1 MVSPGRVAAEGRVSV
16 VGRVTGL
23 STLRLRHRRLTMVR
37 GRVED
42 DDGSLPVV
50 WFNRPWAERQML
62 PGSDYLLHGKVRRGR
77 EGLEMVNPTCEP
89 AAAALGGDSL
99 TPIYAPVAGLGPATV
114 RKLLWRTAEAL
125 DLPGGLADALPPEL
139 LRRHRLPPLG
149 EAFDDLHR
157 PAVEADLEAL
167 GAGSSRAHRR
177 LVYGEMLE
185 LQLRV
190 RMARAARERIEK
202 PHRYR
207 IDKALRGRLLEL
219 PPFRLTGAQ
228 ARVLDEILEDLAEPR
243 PMLRLLQG
251 DVASGKTVV
260 AALALMAAV
269 EGGLQGAVMAPTE
282 LLAEQHFRGLG
293 RLLGDRCRLALLTG
307 SAAGAAADRRRLARG
322 EIDLVVGTHALIQQ
336 SVRFRRLGLA
346 VIDEQHRFGVGQR
359 RRLQLKGAAA
369 DLLIMTATPIPRSLA
384 LTVYG
389 DLSLSVIDELPPGR
403 APIVTRVVAAAE
415 RAKVYDWLRQRL
427 ARGGQAYVVFP
438 LIEESQNLEAGSIAR
453 LGAEVR
459 RWLDG
464 IPTAVLHG
472 RTPAEERDRVMR
484 AFAAGE
490 IGALI
495 ATTVIEVG
503 LDVPAATAMVIESA
517 ERFGLAQLHQ
527 LRGRVGRGGERSVC
541 VAIHGERSEIAE
553 RRLERFAATTDGF
566 ELADAD
572 LELRGPGELLGR
584 RQTGQPELRVAD
596 LVRDRRWIEL
606 ARRDARRL
614 TREAPQ
620 SAAALL
626 ERLATQQPPGRL
638 PFAGG

>member
-1 MVSPGRVAAEGRVSV
+1 MAEEGRFSV
-16 VGRVTGL
+16 VGRVAGL
-23 STLRLRHRRLTMVR
+23 RTIRLRRRRLAMVR
-37 GRVED
+37 ARVED
-42 DDGSLPVV
+42 DEGGLPVV
-50 WFNRPWAERQML
+50 WFNRPWAERQMP
-62 PGSDYLLHGKVRRGR
+62 PGRDYLLHGAVRRGR

-89 AAAALGGDSL
+89 AAAALAGGSL
-99 TPIYAPVAGLGPATV
+99 APIYAPLAKLGPASV
-114 RKLLWRTAEAL
+114 RKLLRRAVEAL
-125 DLPGGLADALPPEL
+125 DLPGGLVDALPEAL
-139 LRRHRLPPLG
+139 LRRHGLPPLG
-149 EAFDDLHR
+149 AAFDQLHR
-157 PAVEADLEAL
+157 PSPDADLAAL
-167 GAGSSRAHRR
+167 DAGTSPAHQR

-190 RMARAARERIEK
+190 RMARAERDRIEK
-202 PHRYR
+202 GHRYR
-207 IDKALRGRLLEL
+207 IDEPLRRRLRDLPSFEL
-219 PPFRLTGAQ
+219 TAAQ
-228 ARVLDEILEDLAEPR
+228 ARAVDEILADLAAPR

-269 EGGLQGAVMAPTE
+269 ESGLQGAVMAPTE
-282 LLAEQHFRGLG
+282 LLAEQHFRSLG
-293 RLLGDRCRLALLTG
+293 RLLGDRCRVELLTG
-307 SAAGAAADRRRLARG
+307 SAAGAAAARRRLARG
-322 EIDLVVGTHALIQQ
+322 EVDLAVGTHALIQE

-359 RRLQLKGAAA
+359 RRLQLKGAAP

-389 DLSLSVIDELPPGR
+389 DLSLSIIDELPPGR
-403 APIVTRVVAAAE
+403 SPITTRVVPAG
-415 RAKVYDWLRQRL
+415 RRDRVYDWLRQRL

-438 LIEESQNLEAGSIAR
+438 LIEESRHLEAGSIASLGEEIRRR
-453 LGAEVR
+453 LR
-459 RWLDG
+459 G
-464 IPTAVLHG
+464 ISSAVLHG

-484 AFAAGE
+484 AFAGGE

-503 LDVPAATAMVIESA
+503 VDLPAATTMVIESA

-541 VAIHGERSEIAE
+541 VAIHGERSEVAE

-566 ELADAD
+566 ALADAD

-584 RQTGQPELRVAD
+584 RQTGQPAFKVAD
-596 LVRDRRWIEL
+596 LVRDRRWIEP
-606 ARRDARRL
+606 ARRDARQL
-614 TREAPQ
+614 LEAAPEE
-620 SAAALL
+620 AAALL